1 MTAPPEKAEQYE
13 KEFSKEHDYAKV
25 RGEDNIFKYFP
36 LKKVALRV
44 SAHDGLFDTL
54 ARIMAAKIAHSSLHV
69 SIDISVENSVISFLF
84 ENKHHLF
91 EANDTVVREDE
102 ETFSGVIAKSD
113 KVFFNTK
120 EAVSSF
126 IYEKAALQA
135 KCIVTTPPLMEGR
148 IEMLHYFGEQSISHS
163 YHRYGNLGKRGLK
176 S

>member
-1 MTAPPEKAEQYE
+1 
-13 KEFSKEHDYAKV
+13 
-25 RGEDNIFKYFP
+25 
-36 LKKVALRV
+36 
-44 SAHDGLFDTL
+44 
-54 ARIMAAKIAHSSLHV
+54 
-69 SIDISVENSVISFLF
+69 VISFLF

-135 KCIVTTPPLMEGR
+135 NAL
-148 IEMLHYFGEQSISHS
+148 
-163 YHRYGNLGKRGLK
+163 
-176 S
+176 